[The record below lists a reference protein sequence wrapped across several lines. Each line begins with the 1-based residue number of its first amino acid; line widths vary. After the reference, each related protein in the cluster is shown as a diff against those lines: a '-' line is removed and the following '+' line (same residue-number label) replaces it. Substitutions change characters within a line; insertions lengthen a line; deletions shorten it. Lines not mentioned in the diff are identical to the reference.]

1 MRCVGYVRISSEDQV
16 GNFSLDAQRRAIEKW
31 AHDQGGTLVKVY
43 VDEAKTATTDNRPGF
58 QEMRR
63 DARRGKFEALVVH
76 KFDRLA
82 RNRANALAVKSLL
95 RHDYGI
101 KVFSVTEPSED
112 SDGPIGALMEGIM
125 ESVADWYS
133 RNLATEVAKG
143 KRERAQ
149 QGYQNNQPPAGYDK
163 AEDGS
168 LTINPHEA
176 EGIRL
181 AFETYQQS
189 GWSDTEIA
197 RLLNREGY
205 RTKQGKLFSKEMMR
219 DLLQNRTYLGYVR
232 YQQLQKKSNGSRDVS
247 ADTQWYKGKHEAI
260 INEELFDK
268 CQRVRAKAATHHLAT
283 PKAQVYP
290 LSGILFC
297 GSCQNKMR
305 AQGWH
310 GYRYYRCRARELG
323 GDCKQQGVIATE
335 IEQQVID
342 LVRHMKPPA
351 DWKQQVVQAMGDLVG
366 DQKLEERVAQIE
378 ETIKRMDFRWD
389 NGFITEQDEYLERR
403 LGLQQELEQLKPIP
417 MEELEAAA
425 DILTNFNECWTRAQD
440 DPGEQQRLLHMIFE
454 RIWAKDTKVAS
465 VSLRPTYHVAFYRS
479 GNAGADY
486 GDLKIEI
493 AIPTGLGRQGEKKR
507 SSS

>member
-31 AHDQGGTLVKVY
+31 VHDQGWRLVKVY

-163 AEDGS
+163 AEDGT

-197 RLLNREGY
+197 RALNSKGY
-205 RTKQGKLFSKEMMR
+205 RTKQGKLFSKEMIR
-219 DLLQNRTYLGYVR
+219 DLLQNRTYLGFIR

-260 INEELFDK
+260 ISEELFEK
-268 CQRVRAKAATHHLAT
+268 CQQVRARAATHHLAT
-283 PKAQVYP
+283 PKAQIYP

-297 GSCQNKMR
+297 GYCQNKMR
-305 AQGWH
+305 AQRLH

-323 GDCKQQGVIATE
+323 GDCQQQGIMATE
-335 IEQQVID
+335 IEQQLVD
-342 LVRHMKPPA
+342 LVRQMKPPA
-351 DWKQQVVQAMGDLVG
+351 DWKQQVVQAMGNLMG
-366 DQKLEERVAQIE
+366 DGKLEERVAQIE

-389 NGFITEQDEYLERR
+389 NGFITDQDEYLEKR
-403 LGLQQELEQLKPIP
+403 LGLQQELEQMKPIP
-417 MEELEAAA
+417 IDELEAAA
-425 DILTNFNECWTRAQD
+425 DILTNFDAYWAKAQSE
-440 DPGEQQRLLHMIFE
+440 PGEQQKLLHLVFE
-454 RIWAKDTKVAS
+454 RISVKESVVAS
-465 VSLRPTYHVAFYRS
+465 VCMRPNYHVVYHRS
-479 GNAGADY
+479 GNLALDNGN
-486 GDLKIEI
+486 LKIEI
-493 AIPTGLGRQGEKKR
+493 ATPTGLGRPGEKKR
-507 SSS
+507 SSP